1 MATKADAASAEY
13 TDAAEVTLVDD
24 ITLFALWM
32 TEKEIPLTLK
42 FIGSGRITI
51 KNEWST
57 LKFSLNGGRLEPVV
71 SSIPVTVGDKVCFYA
86 KESGS
91 TATRYQTINSDADC
105 YVYGNI
111 MSLVTLDE
119 NGGWNPFETELKQ
132 DYTFFLL
139 FKDNT
144 HIRNHESKK
153 LLLPATELKGRC
165 YKCMFLGCTSLEKAP
180 ELPAEKLLDECYM
193 GMFANCERLNFIK
206 CLATN
211 KALQCVDGWVEGVSS
226 TGKFIYAEAVW
237 SRDTEIPYG
246 WRLEKAE

>member
-71 SSIPVTVGDKVCFYA
+71 SSIPVTVGNKVCFYA
-86 KESGS
+86 KESGA
-91 TATRYQTINSDADC
+91 TATRYQAINCDADC

-119 NGGWNPFETELKQ
+119 NGGWDPFETELK
-132 DYTFFLL
+132 
-139 FKDNT
+139 
-144 HIRNHESKK
+144 
-153 LLLPATELKGRC
+153 
-165 YKCMFLGCTSLEKAP
+165 
-180 ELPAEKLLDECYM
+180 
-193 GMFANCERLNFIK
+193 
-206 CLATN
+206 
-211 KALQCVDGWVEGVSS
+211 
-226 TGKFIYAEAVW
+226 
-237 SRDTEIPYG
+237 
-246 WRLEKAE
+246 